1 VNDLRPG
8 RVAHAAPLAQ
18 AEIGAGQ
25 ISSTDYRN
33 PTWITVTF
41 PELPRLTEG
50 SPYFLVLEADRYSQV
65 NYYKL
70 GYDGRD
76 PYPGGTFYPDGST
89 ANPGLDLVGTLI
101 FTG

>member
-1 VNDLRPG
+1 M
-8 RVAHAAPLAQ
+8 
-18 AEIGAGQ
+18 
-25 ISSTDYRN
+25 
-33 PTWITVTF
+33 
-41 PELPRLTEG
+41 
-50 SPYFLVLEADRYSQV
+50 LEADRYSQV